1 MTNEDK
7 ETLKNCWVMTTNHG
21 LDDENKKLKTA
32 ITNVLK
38 EIMTPEELSRLNY
51 EYFIQYKQYNSDL
64 DYNITLIKDWSY
76 ILKGQGNINYKYAY
90 AIDRVLEELN
100 KRGEIK

>member
-7 ETLKNCWVMTTNHG
+7 ETLKNCWVMTTNHE

-38 EIMTPEELSRLNY
+38 EIMTPEELSRWNY
-51 EYFIQYKQYNSDL
+51 EYFIQHKQYISDL
-64 DYNITLIKDWSY
+64 NYNIILLKDWSY
-76 ILKGQGNINYKYAY
+76 ILKGQGNVNYKYAY

-100 KRGEIK
+100 KRGARQ